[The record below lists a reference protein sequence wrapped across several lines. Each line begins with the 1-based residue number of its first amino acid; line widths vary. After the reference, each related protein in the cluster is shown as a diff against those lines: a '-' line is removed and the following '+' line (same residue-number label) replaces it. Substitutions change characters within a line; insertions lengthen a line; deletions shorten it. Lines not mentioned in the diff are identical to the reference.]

1 MKKVTY
7 KNIHNFFKLNGVHYD
22 SKGLRIAAYYLI
34 KEGNEHE
41 KAMGEFILDWFDNN
55 SYVDLQTSGTTGTPK
70 LIRKNKQALV
80 NSALATG
87 DFFGLEPGNTALCCL
102 PLQFIAG
109 KMMLVRSFIL
119 GLELDVVP
127 PSATPL
133 ASIDKNYDFVA
144 MVPLQ
149 VQNSLN
155 DLLKVKKLIIGGAKL
170 DNALEQKL
178 KGIKTKVFETYGMT
192 ETITHIAAK
201 KVGEQAFSILPN
213 VKIAQDEKE
222 CLLIDA
228 PLVSDEILHTNDLV
242 TIINNQQFVLLGRI
256 DNVVNSGGI
265 KLIPEKIEEK
275 LSNHIPSNF
284 FVGGLPDTVLGEKLV
299 LVIEGEKQSIDE
311 ATFATLD
318 KYEKPKG
325 VFFVPK
331 FETTE
336 SGKIKRKAILNS
348 LK

>member
-155 DLLKVKKLIIGGAKL
+155 DLLKVKKLIIGGVKL

-275 LSNHIPSNF
+275 LSNHILSNF
-284 FVGGLPDTVLGEKLV
+284 FVGGLPDSVLGEKLV
-299 LVIEGEKQSIDE
+299 LVIEGEKQSIYE
-311 ATFATLD
+311 ATFETLD